1 LGHFIQAIVA
11 PESTA
16 RRLIGRW
23 PELSAC
29 THNGKH
35 ILFPIDAE
43 VIDAKVAPNKTPQ
56 ESDETFMLL
65 TVGLKRLLADISE
78 HGILAYVE
86 TEYHGGQGGQGAMVI
101 QDGQEIMSPEWS
113 ESDTINKAL
122 RLLGIGSTKTEDE
135 FLMLGLGMARN
146 NDDLLD
152 RLTPWKP
159 KTIA

>member
-1 LGHFIQAIVA
+1 LGHFIQTIVA
-11 PESTA
+11 PESSA
-16 RRLIGRW
+16 RRLLDRW
-23 PELSAC
+23 PKLSGC
-29 THNGKH
+29 THYGQH

-43 VIDAKVAPNKTPQ
+43 LIDAKITADTTPQ

-65 TVGLKRLLADISE
+65 TVGLHRLLTEISE
-78 HGILAYVE
+78 DGILAYIE
-86 TEYHGGQGGQGAMVI
+86 TEYFGGQGGQGAMVI
-101 QDGQEIMSPEWS
+101 RDGQEIMPPEWS

-122 RLLGIGSTKTEDE
+122 RLLGLESSNAEDE

-146 NDDLLD
+146 NEDLLD